1 MLLRIDR
8 AILCGR
14 SVAIGI
20 RISIPASAR
29 TPASARMTRQNL
41 LTDIDLAQIAPI
53 AALVPVGALGVARAI
68 LLHRIQL
75 RQTRQF
81 LVRDAQQ
88 YRVVR
93 RPQRVARFGFRGEE
107 GIGGGG
113 TGGLERENEL
123 NAGLDVFAVALNRQ
137 IHVVRSEAHADE
149 DVRHGRNCRALP

>member
-20 RISIPASAR
+20 RISIPV
-29 TPASARMTRQNL
+29 SARMTRQNL

-137 IHVVRSEAHADE
+137 IHVVRSETHADE

>member
-20 RISIPASAR
+20 RISI
-29 TPASARMTRQNL
+29 PASARMTRQNL